1 MPTPTTSEVP
11 TCLHL
16 KADGTFCRANA
27 LKGEKYCYFHFRA
40 QAFRTTARQTPAEF
54 AANLPVLDSPANIQA
69 AIDQTAHAVAGGA
82 IDTRTA
88 TVLLRAIQL
97 ASANLTAL
105 DLSQTSCTQPARSA
119 ADQRPASAP
128 VTARAQSAPR
138 SAHSAPPNLAVSPK
152 SAPPATASNVA
163 VRPKSVPPAISR
175 SVAVRP
181 KSTPPP
187 SPATPPN
194 APRTAPV
201 HAFVCQ
207 DLRIERP
214 PSLI

>member
-105 DLSQTSCTQPARSA
+105 DLSQAACTQPARSA

-138 SAHSAPPNLAVSPK
+138 SSHAAPPNLAVPPK
-152 SAPPATASNVA
+152 STPLPT
-163 VRPKSVPPAISR
+163 SR

-194 APRTAPV
+194 SPRTAPI